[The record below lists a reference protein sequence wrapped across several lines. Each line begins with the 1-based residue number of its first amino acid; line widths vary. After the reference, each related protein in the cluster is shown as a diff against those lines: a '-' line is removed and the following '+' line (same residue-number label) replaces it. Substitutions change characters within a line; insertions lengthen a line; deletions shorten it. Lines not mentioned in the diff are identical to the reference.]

1 MQIAICD
8 DEPEIRKLLE
18 EKLHRLFPDLETV
31 AYSSG
36 EKLIAAGRAPD
47 ILLLDIRL
55 PGINGMETAKAL
67 REKGWDTVLIFIT
80 AMEEYVFQ
88 AFDVGAFH
96 YLIKPFEDE
105 RFTAVLQRAIAQCR
119 EPLLLPR
126 KQDSLLIRSKGAHIR
141 VSLDAVIYAEVFNR
155 KVLIH
160 ELDKEIEYYG
170 RLSEL
175 AKQAGEDF
183 FRSHRAYLI
192 HFKYVVKY
200 DSSTVWLE
208 KGKALMA
215 KQNYPAFVKGYLRY
229 SRRAERGNGYVGD

>member
-183 FRSHRAYLI
+183 FRPHRAYLI